1 MTHRIVSFSPMT
13 RLAST
18 LSLFLFSLNT
28 IFAADVRQV
37 DLKFSSHAQVV
48 LTKQKIWANPELIQ
62 SKQSIDGKAAGYIGS
77 NYILNKYKGDID
89 AARGRVFSIESVTIT
104 NLDTDGVLYQIEK
117 SPFKLRF
124 NFIDQV
130 FSQETYAESLRSY
143 KLKGSFNSKIIRQD
157 AKCWIIRLDG
167 SHYSVHYWTP
177 KGLRWDNF
185 FFSYYPVKGTNA
197 EKFEA
202 TLLEV
207 YSDISAS

>member
-1 MTHRIVSFSPMT
+1 MTRCIVSFAPMIKP
-13 RLAST
+13 AST

-28 IFAADVRQV
+28 IFAADVRQA
-37 DLKFSSHAQVV
+37 DLKLSSHAQAV
-48 LTKQKIWANPELIQ
+48 LTKQSIWANPEFIQ
-62 SKQSIDGKAAGYIGS
+62 SKKSLDGKAEGYIGS

-104 NLDTDGVLYQIEK
+104 NIDTDGVLYRIEK
-117 SPFKLRF
+117 SPFKLSF
-124 NFIDQV
+124 NFKDQI
-130 FSQETYAESLRSY
+130 FSKEAYSESSRSY
-143 KLKGSFNSKIIRQD
+143 KIEGSLNPKIIRQD